1 MSADPTQPGAAT
13 ASPSAVTA
21 LDGQGER
28 DAGLAELG
36 FRRAQAEQLGGEA
49 AVARHHEQGRL
60 TIRERIAGLVDS
72 GSFQEV
78 GKLTGQGRYEGDMLV
93 GVTPAPYVMGL
104 ASIGNRPVAIGGE
117 DFTVRGGTSWSG
129 DRKKG
134 GQGGFVEDLAH
145 QYRLPLVNL
154 IDGAGGSVT
163 SINRRGHSVFP
174 GVHGFER
181 SVQLM
186 GEVPVVC
193 AVLGTAAG
201 GPAGRAILSH
211 WSVMVKNTSQVF
223 AAGPP
228 VVERS
233 LGQKVTKE
241 ELGGHAIAADV
252 SGTIDN
258 VANDEK
264 HCFELI
270 QRYLS
275 YMPQNVWEL
284 PPVVQCDDRVDRCE
298 DALAR
303 IVPESRRTPYDM
315 KRLVRMV
322 ADRDSVFEIQ
332 PSFGKAVI
340 TFLARMNGKV
350 VGIVANN
357 PMIYGGA
364 IDVRAA
370 RKQTHFV
377 ELCDCFHIP
386 LIFFVDVPGFM
397 VGKDAEAAATLRE
410 GMRSVYVGLQATV
423 PIYTVVI
430 RKCYG
435 MAGMGTT
442 DKNGLDLKIAWPSA
456 EWGSLPIEGGVAA
469 AFRKDIASAADPRA
483 REREIE
489 ADLRSLASP
498 YRTAEAFGVEEIIDP
513 RETRPYLCR
522 FIDAAQGRLQT
533 TLGPKPKFECA
544 LEPIGAIRRRG
555 KVASPP

>member
-1 MSADPTQPGAAT
+1 MSADPTQAGAAAAT
-13 ASPSAVTA
+13 ASAVTA
-21 LDGQGER
+21 VDGPGER

-60 TIRERIAGLVDS
+60 TIRERIAGLVDP

-78 GKLTGQGRYEGDMLV
+78 GKLTGQGRYEGDKLV

-284 PPVVQCDDRVDRCE
+284 PPVAQCDDRVDRCE

-315 KRLVRMV
+315 KKLVRMV

-340 TFLARMNGKV
+340 TCLARMNGKV

-469 AFRKDIASAADPRA
+469 AFRKDIASAADPKA

-489 ADLRSLASP
+489 AELRSLASP

-533 TLGPKPKFECA
+533 TLGPKPKFGVR
-544 LEPIGAIRRRG
+544 P
-555 KVASPP
+555 